1 MTRPQTAEG
10 TLARATVLVTGSA
23 APVGEELA
31 RACRAEGATVLVDR
45 ELDDV
50 APSPSGAIGI
60 ADRTPLVLLAVGE
73 GHRSAHWRSRLSTA
87 PGATI
92 VTVHSPGIAPCDGIG
107 THVHHG
113 PMNAVWT
120 DCRGERHEGDDP
132 GRQKSRDVVNE
143 VLAVV
148 ARELT
153 SSSAASREAV

>member
-1 MTRPQTAEG
+1 MTRPQTADG
-10 TLARATVLVTGSA
+10 ALARATVLVTGSV

-31 RACRAEGATVLVDR
+31 RACRAERATVLVER

-50 APSPSGAIGI
+50 ALSPSGTIGV
-60 ADRTPLVLLAVGE
+60 ADRNPLVAVGE
-73 GHRSAHWRSRLSTA
+73 GHRSAHWRVRLSTA
-87 PGATI
+87 PAATI
-92 VTVHSPGIAPCDGIG
+92 VTVHGPGIAPCDGIG
-107 THVHHG
+107 AHVHHG

-132 GRQKSRDVVNE
+132 GRQSTRDVVNE

>member
-1 MTRPQTAEG
+1 M
-10 TLARATVLVTGSA
+10 
-23 APVGEELA
+23 
-31 RACRAEGATVLVDR
+31 LVDR

-50 APSPSGAIGI
+50 APSPSGAIGV
-60 ADRTPLVLLAVGE
+60 AGRNPLVLLAVGE
-73 GHRSAHWRSRLSTA
+73 GHRFTHWLSRLSTA
-87 PGATI
+87 PAATI
-92 VTVHSPGIAPCDGIG
+92 VRVHGLGIAPCDGIG

-132 GRQKSRDVVNE
+132 GRQSTRDVVNE

-153 SSSAASREAV
+153 SSSAASREAA